1 MTTAKRTHATVEPL
15 PRYRTGSEATQGTV
29 KRNARRAEHR
39 GHAQNGETAVSAEPC
54 NARRNGIDRHAK
66 HVDTAVPRES
76 VDRLSLRAL
85 TRRNLGDDV
94 LQEIAAGRKPVLGG
108 VMLPETAGALFH
120 AHEEE
125 VIATL
130 TAAGVTLPIN
140 VSEYDTFK
148 MEAVARCLALF
159 ASDLLRESLMR
170 TRKP

>member
-1 MTTAKRTHATVEPL
+1 
-15 PRYRTGSEATQGTV
+15 
-29 KRNARRAEHR
+29 
-39 GHAQNGETAVSAEPC
+39 
-54 NARRNGIDRHAK
+54 
-66 HVDTAVPRES
+66 
-76 VDRLSLRAL
+76 
-85 TRRNLGDDV
+85 
-94 LQEIAAGRKPVLGG
+94 
-108 VMLPETAGALFH
+108 MLPETAGALFH